1 MPRKFEK
8 KEAQIRRTSALQAVD
23 GVLENHQGIS
33 LVFFF
38 YIDYIYGWTALY
50 FPYRLGF
57 TEGAEEED
65 HVSKCMESRRQ
76 IKLPKHALSTLLQLL
91 NFNGLDF

>member
-1 MPRKFEK
+1 MIIFWRVPRKFEK

-65 HVSKCMESRRQ
+65 QPLRWIETACSITAEEA
-76 IKLPKHALSTLLQLL
+76 I
-91 NFNGLDF
+91 